1 MIKWKLL
8 KNIVLVSNQSFAVTK
23 GESFYR
29 SVKGCQTVARFFF
42 IHESCFGN
50 IKRGPFIS
58 EAEKHIKPICFRNF
72 LTIKLCYQGH
82 IFHFSI
88 RLLRQSSD
96 FFFHFEKMVWSDFF
110 YYEKKWNHEKTP
122 FKSIIFFTF
131 EPLIS
136 HRLSLAFCHIYTV
149 NNYRQVTGMTTGEN
163 FAFFIYRHI
172 VEIL

>member
-1 MIKWKLL
+1 MFLL
-8 KNIVLVSNQSFAVTK
+8 AINLLLLPRENLSIEVSKGVRQSPD
-23 GESFYR
+23 
-29 SVKGCQTVARFFF
+29 FFF

-72 LTIKLCYQGH
+72 LTSKLCYQGH

-110 YYEKKWNHEKTP
+110 YYEKKWNHEKNP

-136 HRLSLAFCHIYTV
+136 HRLSLAFCHIY
-149 NNYRQVTGMTTGEN
+149 NWCQDLSFLRKL
-163 FAFFIYRHI
+163 RPCKSC
-172 VEIL
+172 